1 MDLHQTLTALAL
13 TILPAFMIMAAL
25 SDLTT
30 MTIPNKISAVLV
42 LGFFPTAFLVG
53 LSPMAVLVST
63 GVGLGMLALGA
74 GMFSLRWIGG
84 GDAKVMAAAG
94 LWLGLSGMP
103 IFLIWTAITGGLF
116 GLSLIL
122 MRQWAQPYAGAA
134 PRWVGRLLQPK
145 GDIPY
150 GVAICAG
157 ALAAFPESP
166 LIRGFSGIF

>member
-1 MDLHQTLTALAL
+1 MTVLTC
-13 TILPAFMIMAAL
+13 
-25 SDLTT
+25 
-30 MTIPNKISAVLV
+30 
-42 LGFFPTAFLVG
+42 
-53 LSPMAVLVST
+53 T

-74 GMFSLRWIGG
+74 SMFALRWIGG

-94 LWLGLSGMP
+94 MWLGLGGMP
-103 IFLIWTAITGGLF
+103 TFLLWTAIAGGMF
-116 GLSLIL
+116 GLSLIVV
-122 MRQWAQPYAGAA
+122 RQWAQPYAGQA
-134 PRWVGRLLQPK
+134 PSWMGRLLAPK